1 MPDSKRIVYV
11 KKDEKAFNPIYVV
24 DIEAKT
30 SLAIKTGTKMNHDV
44 VSSLNGIL
52 AYRAQVEQWD
62 RIYVTELK
70 E

>member
-1 MPDSKRIVYV
+1 MPDSKRIIYV
-11 KKDEKAFNPIYVV
+11 QKDEQAFNPIHLA

-30 SLAIKTGTKMNHDV
+30 NFAINTGTKMNHDV
-44 VSSLNGIL
+44 VCSLHGIL

-62 RIYVTELK
+62 HIYVAELK

>member
-1 MPDSKRIVYV
+1 MPDSRRIIYI
-11 KKDEKAFNPIYVV
+11 KKDEHGYDPIYMV
-24 DIEAKT
+24 DTEAKT
-30 SLAIKTGTKMNHDV
+30 NLAINTGTKMNHDV
-44 VSSLNGIL
+44 VCSLHGVL